1 MIFKNFK
8 RFFGDKSFYKMVLFV
23 TLPIIIQQILIN
35 VVNLADNVMV
45 GQLSQADINGVYISS
60 QILFVCNLCLFG
72 SVAGSGIFFAQYFG
86 SKDEKHLKFVFKFKI
101 VAALIIASILFL
113 VLTFFIEPIAYLF
126 SDVESEI
133 NVCKIYISILRFSVF
148 PFALSNVLATS
159 FREVKK
165 TLIPMFASFIAL
177 LLNVCLNYILI
188 FGHIGFEALGIEGAA
203 IATMI
208 ARLIELLF
216 LIIMTYALKMNYIN
230 GLFSKG
236 ERLEKGLI
244 PKLIKCSIPLF
255 MNEFLWSFG
264 QMVISIGLCSRGE
277 DARSGLAIA
286 NTVNNLFYIG
296 ALSLGNAISIIIGN
310 TLGAGE
316 IEKAKVQARQLIMLA
331 IFVAI
336 GFGTALIGFSSLIT
350 KAYNVNDDVRQI
362 AINTMII
369 FGSLMWLFAIN
380 CSCFFVIR
388 AGGNTKIVLA
398 FDAMFGWVIQV
409 PLSLI
414 FAFFT
419 NVSFEMLFF
428 IVQGSEII
436 KLVLGLVMV
445 HKNTWARNL
454 VGVK

>member
-1 MIFKNFK
+1 MIFKKFK
-8 RFFGDKSFYKMVLFV
+8 RFFGSKAFYKMVFV
-23 TLPIIIQQILIN
+23 VTIPIIIQQVLIN

-45 GQLSQADINGVYISS
+45 GQLSQSDINGVYISS
-60 QILFVCNLCLFG
+60 QVLFVCNLCMFG

-86 SKDEKHLKFVFKFKI
+86 SNDEKHLKFVFKFKI
-101 VAALIIASILFL
+101 IAALIIASILFI
-113 VLTFFIEPIAYLF
+113 VLTFFIEPIAHLF
-126 SDVESEI
+126 TDVETEI
-133 NVCKIYISILRFSVF
+133 QVCKNYIGILKHSVF

-165 TLIPMFASFIAL
+165 TSIPMFGSAL
-177 LLNVCLNYILI
+177 ALGINVILNYILI
-188 FGHIGFEALGIEGAA
+188 FGHFGLPRLEIEGAS
-203 IATMI
+203 IATLI
-208 ARLIELLF
+208 ARFIELFF
-216 LIIMTYALKMNYIN
+216 LIVMTYVLKMNYIK
-230 GLFSKG
+230 GLFKKG
-236 ERLEKGLI
+236 EKLEKGLI

-316 IEKAKVQARQLIMLA
+316 IEKAKIQARQLIMLA
-331 IFVAI
+331 VFVAI

-350 KAYNVNDDVRQI
+350 KAYNVSDDVRQI

-369 FGSLMWLFAIN
+369 FGSMMWMFAIN

-398 FDAMFGWVIQV
+398 FDSLFTWFIQV

-419 NVSFEMLFF
+419 NVSFETIFF

-436 KLVLGLVMV
+436 KLTLGLIMV
-445 HKNTWARNL
+445 HRNTWARNL
-454 VGVK
+454 VGVN

>member
-1 MIFKNFK
+1 MIFKKFK
-8 RFFGDKSFYKMVLFV
+8 RFFGSKAFYKMVFDV
-23 TLPIIIQQILIN
+23 TIPIIIQQVLIN

-45 GQLSQADINGVYISS
+45 GQLSQSDINGVYISS
-60 QILFVCNLCLFG
+60 QVLFVCNLCMFG

-86 SKDEKHLKFVFKFKI
+86 SNDEKHLKFVFKFKI
-101 VAALIIASILFL
+101 IAALIIASILFI
-113 VLTFFIEPIAYLF
+113 VLTFFIEPIAHLF
-126 SDVESEI
+126 TDVETEI
-133 NVCKIYISILRFSVF
+133 QVCKNYIGILKYSVF

-165 TLIPMFASFIAL
+165 TLIPMFGSAL
-177 LLNVCLNYILI
+177 ALGINVILNYILI
-188 FGHIGFEALGIEGAA
+188 FGHFGLPRLEIEGAA
-203 IATMI
+203 IATLI
-208 ARLIELLF
+208 ARFIELFF
-216 LIIMTYALKMNYIN
+216 LIVMTYVLKMNYIK
-230 GLFSKG
+230 GLFKKG
-236 ERLEKGLI
+236 EKLEKGLI

-316 IEKAKVQARQLIMLA
+316 IEKAKIQARQLIMLA
-331 IFVAI
+331 VFVAI

-350 KAYNVNDDVRQI
+350 KAYNVSDDVRQI

-369 FGSLMWLFAIN
+369 FGSMMWMFAIN

-398 FDAMFGWVIQV
+398 FDSLFTWFIQV

-419 NVSFEMLFF
+419 NVSFETIFF
-428 IVQGSEII
+428 IVLGSEII
-436 KLVLGLVMV
+436 KLTFGLIMV
-445 HKNTWARNL
+445 HRNTWARNL
-454 VGVK
+454 VGVN

>member
-1 MIFKNFK
+1 MIFKKFK
-8 RFFGDKSFYKMVLFV
+8 RFFGSKAFYKMVFV
-23 TLPIIIQQILIN
+23 VTIPIIIQQVLIN

-45 GQLSQADINGVYISS
+45 GQLSQSDINGVYISS
-60 QILFVCNLCLFG
+60 QVLFVCNLCMFG

-86 SKDEKHLKFVFKFKI
+86 SNDEKHLKFVFKFKI
-101 VAALIIASILFL
+101 IAALIIASILFI
-113 VLTFFIEPIAYLF
+113 VLTFFIEPIAHLF
-126 SDVESEI
+126 TDVETEI
-133 NVCKIYISILRFSVF
+133 QVCKNYIGILKYSVF

-165 TLIPMFASFIAL
+165 TLIPMFGSAL
-177 LLNVCLNYILI
+177 ALGINVILNYILI
-188 FGHIGFEALGIEGAA
+188 FGHFGLPRLEIEGAA
-203 IATMI
+203 IATLI
-208 ARLIELLF
+208 ARFIELFF
-216 LIIMTYALKMNYIN
+216 LIVMTYVLKMNYIK
-230 GLFSKG
+230 GLFKKG
-236 ERLEKGLI
+236 EKLEKGLI

-316 IEKAKVQARQLIMLA
+316 IEKAKIQARQLIMLA
-331 IFVAI
+331 VFVAI

-350 KAYNVNDDVRQI
+350 KAYNVSDDVRQI

-369 FGSLMWLFAIN
+369 FGSMMWMFAIN

-398 FDAMFGWVIQV
+398 FDSLFTWFIQV

-419 NVSFEMLFF
+419 NVSFETIFF

-436 KLVLGLVMV
+436 KLTLGLIMV
-445 HKNTWARNL
+445 HRNTWARNL
-454 VGVK
+454 VGVN

>member
-8 RFFGDKSFYKMVLFV
+8 RFFGNKAFYKMVFV
-23 TLPIIIQQILIN
+23 VTIPIIIQQVLIN

-45 GQLSQADINGVYISS
+45 GQLSQSDINGVYISS
-60 QILFVCNLCLFG
+60 QVLFVCNLCMFG

-86 SKDEKHLKFVFKFKI
+86 SNDEKHLKFVFKFKI
-101 VAALIIASILFL
+101 IAALIIASILFI
-113 VLTFFIEPIAYLF
+113 VLTFFIEPIAHLF
-126 SDVESEI
+126 TDVETEI
-133 NVCKIYISILRFSVF
+133 QVCKNYIGILKYSVF

-165 TLIPMFASFIAL
+165 TLIPMFGSAL
-177 LLNVCLNYILI
+177 ALGINVILNYILI
-188 FGHIGFEALGIEGAA
+188 FGHFGLPRLEIEGAA
-203 IATMI
+203 IATLI
-208 ARLIELLF
+208 ARFIELFF
-216 LIIMTYALKMNYIN
+216 LIVMTYVLKMNYIK
-230 GLFSKG
+230 GLFKKG
-236 ERLEKGLI
+236 EKLEKGLI

-316 IEKAKVQARQLIMLA
+316 IEKAKIQARQLIMLA
-331 IFVAI
+331 VFVAI

-350 KAYNVNDDVRQI
+350 KAYNVSDDVRQI

-369 FGSLMWLFAIN
+369 FGSMMWMFAIN

-398 FDAMFGWVIQV
+398 FDSLFTWFIQV

-419 NVSFEMLFF
+419 NVSFETIFF

-436 KLVLGLVMV
+436 KLTLGLIMV
-445 HKNTWARNL
+445 HRNTWARNL
-454 VGVK
+454 VGVN

>member
-1 MIFKNFK
+1 MNLKKFK
-8 RFFGDKSFYKMVLFV
+8 RFFGDKAFYKMVFII
-23 TLPIIIQQILIN
+23 TLPIIIQQVLIN

-45 GQLSQADINGVYISS
+45 GQLTQADINGVYISS
-60 QILFVCNLCLFG
+60 QVLFVCNLCLFG

-86 SKDEKHLKFVFKFKI
+86 SKDEAHLKFVFKFKI
-101 VAALIIASILFL
+101 VASLIIATILFI
-113 VLTFFIEPIAYLF
+113 VLSFFIEPIAHLF
-126 SDVESEI
+126 TDVESEI
-133 NVCKIYISILRFSVF
+133 EVCKKYIGILKYSVY

-165 TLIPMFASFIAL
+165 TLIPMFASAFAL
-177 LLNVCLNYILI
+177 LINVALNYVLI
-188 FGHIGFEALGIEGAA
+188 FGHLGLPRLEVEGAA
-203 IATMI
+203 YATMI
-208 ARLIELLF
+208 ARLLELIF
-216 LIIMTYALKMNYIN
+216 LIIMTYVLKMNYVK
-230 GLFSKG
+230 GLFSRG
-236 ERLEKGLI
+236 EKLEKGLTLR
-244 PKLIKCSIPLF
+244 LIKCSIPLF

-296 ALSLGNAISIIIGN
+296 ALSLGNAIAIIIGN

-316 IEKAKVQARQLIMLA
+316 IEDAKIKARQLIMLA

-336 GFGTALIGFSSLIT
+336 GFGLSLILFSSLIT
-350 KAYNVNDDVRQI
+350 KAYNVNDNVRQI

-369 FGSLMWLFAIN
+369 FGSMMWMFAIN

-398 FDAMFGWVIQV
+398 FDSLFTWFIQV

-414 FAFFT
+414 FAFYT

-436 KLVLGLVMV
+436 KLTLGLTMV

-454 VGVK
+454 VGVN